1 MDFHIERFI
10 NIAGFAVVLP
20 TAAALLAL
28 YLAFRFSVENRNAI
42 DQLKW
47 PFSVFLLSRWF
58 AGFIVGPV
66 LAAAW
71 LSWSASPGL
80 EGAGSFPGTYPYW
93 QIALCILSVGG
104 VSIMINM
111 WCAIPLLG
119 GFLAP
124 LAMSSGIAF
133 GEAYLESFGVASQQ
147 GIGTVM
153 ALVGSFI
160 GLLVLNFPVAIWRD
174 KRKNHATADN

>member
-28 YLAFRFSVENRNAI
+28 YLAFRFSVENRNAL

-58 AGFIVGPV
+58 AGFILGPV

-80 EGAGSFPGTYPYW
+80 EGAGFFREPIRTGR
-93 QIALCILSVGG
+93 LR
-104 VSIMINM
+104 
-111 WCAIPLLG
+111 CA
-119 GFLAP
+119 FLA
-124 LAMSSGIAF
+124 
-133 GEAYLESFGVASQQ
+133 
-147 GIGTVM
+147 
-153 ALVGSFI
+153 
-160 GLLVLNFPVAIWRD
+160 
-174 KRKNHATADN
+174 